1 MKKLLCLAICAMAVM
16 ISCKNKGAAGDAAD
30 NDSTAVDSVMAELN
44 DTTPLPMFL
53 YYMNPQYMQI
63 VYWSNEGDVPDAWQD
78 MIRRN
83 AAGYTKMLYG
93 EKWIDI
99 KFLGETWLDPDGKDM
114 FPGELHG
121 ISSIPSPG
129 LKYAF
134 ANSKDIPKKDD
145 ALWGLQLVIHKDYL
159 KTRKQ
164 LECECPERE
173 TPMPQAI
180 VKKMEQRYG
189 MKAKRSQLITK
200 IGGRYLQGTVQF
212 IGEYKNAPKTEG
224 SDFKKA
230 LALNVIAD
238 GDSIYSLEVLGYY
251 DEESKTC
258 TWNADDEG
266 EYTPTVILGA
276 FEGPKGLELA
286 YAHYAPESSTVGM
299 YFVHDGKINEVE
311 YACYHNMID
320 EQPPLWDKELAAMQK
335 LYLKESNAREEYPLK
350 KYYFIDIDNDGIDE
364 VWMRD
369 KDEKIGA
376 LFTFRDRKPELIG
389 VETEKMKAR
398 FNRSNDKRGSVTI
411 AGPAGGPSYATE
423 VYVLKGSKVVD
434 RFGMMELEG
443 EITDAELN
451 GKTLTKWEAAE
462 FLDKSPSNDNKV
474 DVYFYEKREED

>member
-1 MKKLLCLAICAMAVM
+1 MKKLVCLAICAMAVM

-30 NDSTAVDSVMAELN
+30 SDSTAVDSVMAELN

-99 KFLGETWLDPDGKDM
+99 KFLGETWLNPDGKDM

-145 ALWGLQLVIHKDYL
+145 ALWGLQLVIHQDYL

-266 EYTPTVILGA
+266 EYTPTFIFGA

-311 YACYHNMID
+311 YACYHYMID
-320 EQPPLWDKELAAMQK
+320 EQPPLWDKEVAAMQK

-369 KDEKIGA
+369 KDENIGA
-376 LFTFRDRKPELIG
+376 LFTFKNRKPQLIC
-389 VETEKMKAR
+389 VETEKMKAV
-398 FNRSNDKRGSVTI
+398 FYSSNDGRGSVKV

-423 VYVLKGSKVVD
+423 LYVLKKSKVIE

-451 GKTLTKWEAAE
+451 GKTLTKWEAADY
-462 FLDKSPSNDNKV
+462 LDKTPSDPQKP
-474 DVYFYEKREED
+474 YIYWTEKKQEL